1 MAENLP
7 YEKFFKDLV
16 ELDKKQREIRKNQ
29 DINDYNILTSVLS
42 EYDEVRLHSRMIA
55 SFLDSQGE
63 HYRDSLFF
71 NLFMETLGLA
81 DFGIDSTNLEVITE
95 YNDID
100 IYITDGA
107 RHIIIENK
115 IGASDEEAQIQKY
128 VAQIY
133 KENKKLEGKN
143 LLVLYLSIHRSPSQ
157 TSLGNLTIQPD
168 ARRDKLMEG
177 DKFKAYFKNIN
188 YAAHILPWL
197 ERCQKEVK
205 NIANLNMAFDQY
217 AQVVR
222 NITNTNE
229 RTKMTL
235 AEILNSNPEYYEL
248 ALELIEGMPKF
259 RQEKMTTFL
268 NEAQKQLNEKIQDEA
283 QGKWECILNTEKY
296 GKLHQPHLI
305 IKKSNL
311 QKQAVLAFS
320 FENTNYTKSF
330 LGIVIAKYE
339 KTSYAMIKLE
349 DCDEDFQDKVNEIL
363 DKEEIKE
370 EYRDEYWVAWEYY
383 PKDKNDDT
391 DFTKYIL
398 ETKDACGVF
407 VETIWGFFK
416 KHQTLIDEINALIKP
431 RHK

>member
-29 DINDYNILTSVLS
+29 GINDYNILTSVLS
-42 EYDEVRLHSRMIA
+42 EHDEVRLHSRMIA

-95 YNDID
+95 YNNID

-115 IGASDEEAQIQKY
+115 IHASDGEVQIQRY
-128 VAQIY
+128 VAKIY
-133 KENKKLEGKN
+133 EENEGLRSTN
-143 LLVLYLSIHRSPSQ
+143 LLVLYLSIDRASPSQ

-188 YAAHILPWL
+188 YATHILPWL
-197 ERCQKEVK
+197 EQCQKK
-205 NIANLNMAFDQY
+205 MKDIPNLSEAFKQY

-235 AEILNSNPEYYEL
+235 AEIFNSNPEYYEVAQKL
-248 ALELIEGMPKF
+248 IEAMSDFKAEKVREFIAKTKEKLDAALE
-259 RQEKMTTFL
+259 QT
-268 NEAQKQLNEKIQDEA
+268 Q
-283 QGKWECILNTEKY
+283 WECILDTEKY
-296 GKLHQPHLI
+296 DKSNQPHLI
-305 IKKSNL
+305 IKNKNL
-311 QKQAVLAFS
+311 QKQAVLALS
-320 FENTNYTKSF
+320 FEDKDYHLAF
-330 LGIVIAKYE
+330 YGIIIIDPHNSHKTINLKKEGLHDAAVIENARKKEGIDY
-339 KTSYAMIKLE
+339 K
-349 DCDEDFQDKVNEIL
+349 DEN
-363 DKEEIKE
+363 
-370 EYRDEYWVAWEYY
+370 WVIWEYCAEG
-383 PKDKNDDT
+383 
-391 DFTKYIL
+391 DFIQYIL
-398 ETKDACGVF
+398 TNRQACANLARWIQTYLDDHKD
-407 VETIWGFFK
+407 
-416 KHQTLIDEINALIKP
+416 LIDKINALIKKH
-431 RHK
+431 HK